1 MQRKYRID
9 DLIDDPFCT
18 PHIQPSNTYYLINM
32 TKKLIFLLAFF
43 VFSNAYSQSSY
54 DFGDDK
60 YRPNMGQSGKD
71 VIWIPTGNELVTK
84 MLKIANV
91 GPSDLVYD
99 LGAGDGKIA
108 IAAAREFGARA
119 VGIEYNP
126 EMAALGQRNAERA
139 GVANRV
145 KIIQGDIFKED
156 FSKATVV
163 TLYLLPELNQ
173 QLRPTLLKMK
183 PGTRVVSH
191 AFDMADWQPDGEI
204 DNPPK
209 GYFWIVP
216 ANVSGEWALDSFDS
230 KTSTILNLS
239 QKFQYVGGNL
249 TMGKKTQPILNAEL
263 KGDKLQFSYVDDI
276 GNLRTV
282 RMTFTGTDVKGEEN
296 SAYMIRSFSGFKR

>member
-1 MQRKYRID
+1 
-9 DLIDDPFCT
+9 
-18 PHIQPSNTYYLINM
+18 M

-156 FSKATVV
+156 FTKATVV

-204 DNPPK
+204 DNPAK
-209 GYFWIVP
+209 GYFWVVP

-249 TMGKKTQPILNAEL
+249 TLGKKTQPILNAEL